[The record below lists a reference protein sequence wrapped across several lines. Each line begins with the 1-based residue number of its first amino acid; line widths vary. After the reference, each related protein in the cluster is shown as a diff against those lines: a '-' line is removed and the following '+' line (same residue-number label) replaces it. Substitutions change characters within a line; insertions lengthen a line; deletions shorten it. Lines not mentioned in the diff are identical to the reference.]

1 MIPRQHAAFFHLLC
15 PLLIALNAINPSHAQ
30 DQGYRTEM
38 GPVMER
44 KMKELPMD
52 VLGQDADGVVLQ
64 RSSPGNSIV
73 LERYG
78 NDLKL
83 AGTGEFEPKRNGQ
96 ELEAW
101 YPIQFADKYLMVARD
116 KPAKQ
121 DSAWFY
127 VSRLSPAS
135 LVPEGDWS
143 LLGSL
148 DTKGRKLT
156 FTMEHRGVKDF
167 IVIGTKERATEA
179 QFSSVQ
185 SPNGKS
191 ILFYT
196 DYAMDK
202 DEPDGYDLLVLD
214 QDLQKRWSARL
225 QLPHLES
232 RFEHWESTVDDAGNA
247 YLQGCL
253 YFKGDE
259 VAVKGKPNF
268 EHRLMR
274 VGSEGIEWD
283 TPVALGDRF
292 IKSCFTYEEEQDL
305 YVAGFFAEDKSLEAR
320 GLYVQR
326 IDPGTGT
333 VVERFEI
340 PFDLALFTAFYGAD
354 KGASAHGKFMKNP
367 AQGIESLKMRS
378 FARLP
383 DGRLRVVGEVA
394 WKEWIARTSSMP
406 GTRITQNIERK
417 DVNTY
422 PVYHNEEMAVWTL
435 GKNGAVERVD
445 VVKKVQSV
453 PYWELLAGYSRFWT
467 GDGADQYLL
476 FNDDPANLDVERI
489 SGERK
494 TAKWNGGKGCVTLV
508 HVKPDG
514 TQERSTL
521 FDIKDDEAALYVALT
536 VQRSDHETW
545 FFSKF
550 KEQERW
556 VRINH

>member
-1 MIPRQHAAFFHLLC
+1 M
-15 PLLIALNAINPSHAQ
+15 
-30 DQGYRTEM
+30 
-38 GPVMER
+38 MER
-44 KMKELPMD
+44 KMKELPVE

-64 RSSPGNSIV
+64 RSSPGNTIV

-83 AGTGEFEPKRNGQ
+83 GATGEFEPKRDGQ
-96 ELEAW
+96 QLEVW
-101 YPIQFADKYLMVARD
+101 YPIQFAGNYLMVARD

-167 IVIGTKERATEA
+167 IVIGSKERATEV

-185 SPNGKS
+185 SPNEKS

-202 DEPDGYDLLVLD
+202 DEPDGYDLLVMD
-214 QDLQKRWSARL
+214 QELKKRWSARL
-225 QLPHLES
+225 QLPHRES
-232 RFEHWESTVDDAGNA
+232 QFEHWESIVDDAGNA

-253 YFKGDE
+253 YFQGDE

-283 TPVALGDRF
+283 TPITLGDRF
-292 IKSCFTYEEEQDL
+292 IKSCFTYAEGADL
-305 YVAGFFAEDKSLEAR
+305 YVAGFYAEDKSLEAR

-326 IDPGTGT
+326 IDPVSGAIA
-333 VVERFEI
+333 ERHEI

-354 KGASAHGKFMKNP
+354 KGESVHAKFAKNK
-367 AQGIESLKMRS
+367 AQGIEALKLRS

-383 DGRLRVVGEVA
+383 DGRLRLVGEVA
-394 WKEWIARTSSMP
+394 WKEWISRTSNMP
-406 GTRITQNIERK
+406 GRPISRNMEMK

-435 GKNGAVERVD
+435 AKNGAVERVD
-445 VVKKVQSV
+445 VVKKVQAV
-453 PYWELLAGYSRFWT
+453 AVWELLAGYSRFST
-467 GDGADQYLL
+467 GEGSDQYFL

-489 SGERK
+489 SGDRK

-521 FDIKDDEAALYVALT
+521 FDIKDDEAALYVGLT

-556 VRINH
+556 VRISH